1 MPTYEPKI
9 YNHKGTDNKLVAEIP
24 LSMRNSKKL
33 KQKIDTERPLES
45 REIELL
51 LSWFKHRQEKL
62 SELKDFYNLHHD
74 IEDRVFYTSVY
85 DEEADEYKKVI
96 DTDRPNNKLINDF
109 PGYIV
114 STASGYF
121 MGNPVAYSLKSDAN
135 PSILDTLQNVFDYN
149 DEAAHNLGLAVD
161 QSLYGTAFEIMWDED
176 ADKKNGPLG
185 SSKMV
190 RFKKLSPLE
199 CFMVYDPEDIKEKT
213 LAAFRF
219 ITVHDMFTD
228 TTEYILEE
236 YTETE
241 TFVYKG
247 GETSQMTLVE
257 RTGHNFK
264 QIPITEYP
272 NNPDRTCDFE
282 RVVSLINAY
291 DYTTSDAINE
301 AQDFAESFLLIKNMM
316 GTTSGDIKRAKETKV
331 LLTDEDGDAKF
342 LNKGSGGSEVGGMVS
357 NENILTKNI
366 HKFSFIPPLDD
377 MNFSGNAS
385 GAAMEFKLWGL
396 EQKVATKERLFRKG
410 LCRRI
415 EIIFDYYTT
424 IKGEIY
430 DFSSVEIKF
439 TRNVP
444 RDAAAIAD
452 QMVKLRGILPLE
464 TLVSLY
470 PKVEDPKS
478 ETEKIK
484 RENEEEARLQAQALY
499 GDPFS
504 SSGTKPGGLDQKS
517 VKDSAKYTKPSQFNL
532 KNGTSIKTNL
542 GKNNG

>member
-9 YNHKGTDNKLVAEIP
+9 YPKHDTDNKLVAEIP
-24 LSMRNSKKL
+24 LNMRDSKKL
-33 KQKIDTERPLES
+33 KQKIDTERPLEA

-51 LSWFKHRQEKL
+51 LSWFKHRQGKL
-62 SELKDFYNLHHD
+62 LELKEYYNLHHE

-85 DEEADEYKKVI
+85 DDEKDEYVRII
-96 DTDRPNNKLINDF
+96 DQDRPNNKLINDF

-121 MGNPVAYSLKSDAN
+121 MGNPIAYSLKSDADER
-135 PSILDTLQNVFDYN
+135 ILETLQNVFDYN
-149 DEAAHNLGLAVD
+149 DEAAHNLQLAVD

-176 ADKKNGPLG
+176 NDESNGPLG
-185 SSKMV
+185 SKKMV

-199 CFMVYDPEDIKEKT
+199 CFMVYDPEDIKEKI

-236 YTETE
+236 YTDME
-241 TFVYKG
+241 TFVYRG
-247 GETSQMTLVE
+247 GETSQMNFIE
-257 RTGHNFK
+257 RSPHNFK

-282 RVVSLINAY
+282 RVKSLIDAY
-291 DYTTSDAINE
+291 DYTTSDSVNE

-316 GTTSGDIKRAKETKV
+316 GTTSGDIRRAKETKV

-342 LNKGSGGSEVGGMVS
+342 LNKSGSGNEVGGMIS

-410 LCRRI
+410 ICRRI
-415 EIIFDYYTT
+415 EVIFDYYTT

-439 TRNVP
+439 TRNIP
-444 RDAAAIAD
+444 RDTASIAD

-470 PKVEDPKS
+470 PKIEDPKS

-484 RENEEEARLQAQALY
+484 KENEEEARLQAQALY

-504 SSGTKPGGLDQKS
+504 SSGTKSGGLDQKS
-517 VKDSAKYTKPSQFNL
+517 VKDSTKYTKPSQYNL
-532 KNGTSIKTNL
+532 KNGQSIKTNL

>member
-1 MPTYEPKI
+1 MPTY
-9 YNHKGTDNKLVAEIP
+9 NHTGTDNKLVGEIP

-62 SELKDFYNLHHD
+62 LELKEYYNLHHE

-85 DEEADEYKKVI
+85 DEEKDEYVRVI
-96 DTDRPNNKLINDF
+96 DQDRPNNKLINDF

-121 MGNPVAYSLKSDAN
+121 MGNPIAYSLKSDADER
-135 PSILDTLQNVFDYN
+135 ILETLQNVFDYN
-149 DEAAHNLGLAVD
+149 DEAAHNLQLAVD

-176 ADKKNGPLG
+176 NDESNGPLG
-185 SSKMV
+185 SKKMV

-236 YTETE
+236 YTDME
-241 TFVYKG
+241 TFVYRG
-247 GETSQMTLVE
+247 GETSQMNFVE
-257 RTGHNFK
+257 RSPHNFK

-282 RVVSLINAY
+282 RVKSLIDAY
-291 DYTTSDAINE
+291 DYTTSDSVNE

-342 LNKGSGGSEVGGMVS
+342 LNKGGGGNEVGGMVS

-410 LCRRI
+410 ICRRI
-415 EIIFDYYTT
+415 EVIFDYYTT

-439 TRNVP
+439 TRNIP
-444 RDAAAIAD
+444 RDTAAIAD

-484 RENEEEARLQAQALY
+484 KENEEEARLQAQALY

-504 SSGTKPGGLDQKS
+504 SSGTKSGGLDSKS
-517 VKDSAKYTKPSQFNL
+517 VKDSAKYTKPSQYNL
-532 KNGTSIKTNL
+532 KNGKSIKTNL

>member
-1 MPTYEPKI
+1 MPTY
-9 YNHKGTDNKLVAEIP
+9 NHTGTDNKLVGEIP
-24 LSMRNSKKL
+24 LNMRDSKKL
-33 KQKIDTERPLES
+33 KQKIDTERPLEP

-51 LSWFKHRQEKL
+51 LSWFKHRQGKL
-62 SELKDFYNLHHD
+62 LELKEYYNLHHE

-121 MGNPVAYSLKSDAN
+121 MGNPVAYSLKSDADER
-135 PSILDTLQNVFDYN
+135 ILETLQNVFDYN
-149 DEAAHNLGLAVD
+149 DEAAHNLQLAVD

-176 ADKKNGPLG
+176 NDESNGPLG
-185 SSKMV
+185 SKKMV

-236 YTETE
+236 YTDME
-241 TFVYKG
+241 TFVYRG
-247 GETSQMTLVE
+247 GETSQMNFVE
-257 RTGHNFK
+257 RSPHNFK

-282 RVVSLINAY
+282 RVKSLIDAY
-291 DYTTSDAINE
+291 DYTTSDSVNE

-342 LNKGSGGSEVGGMVS
+342 LNKGGGGNEVGGMVS

-410 LCRRI
+410 ICRRI
-415 EIIFDYYTT
+415 EVIFDYYTT

-439 TRNVP
+439 TRNIP
-444 RDAAAIAD
+444 RDTAAIAD

-484 RENEEEARLQAQALY
+484 KENEEEARLQAQALY

-504 SSGTKPGGLDQKS
+504 SSGTKPGGLDPKS
-517 VKDSAKYTKPSQFNL
+517 VKDSAKYTKPSQHNL
-532 KNGTSIKTNL
+532 KNGKSIRTNL
-542 GKNNG
+542 GNNNG

>member
-9 YNHKGTDNKLVAEIP
+9 YNHTGTDNKLVGEIP
-24 LSMRNSKKL
+24 LNMRDSKKL
-33 KQKIDTERPLES
+33 KQKIDTERPLEP

-51 LSWFKHRQEKL
+51 LSWFKHRQGKL
-62 SELKDFYNLHHD
+62 LELKEYYNLHHG

-85 DEEADEYKKVI
+85 DDEKDEYVRVI
-96 DTDRPNNKLINDF
+96 DQDRPNNKLINDF

-121 MGNPVAYSLKSDAN
+121 MGNPISYSLKSDADER
-135 PSILDTLQNVFDYN
+135 ILETLQNVFDYN
-149 DEAAHNLGLAVD
+149 DEASHNLQLAVD

-176 ADKKNGPLG
+176 NDESNGPLG
-185 SSKMV
+185 SKKMV

-236 YTETE
+236 YTDME
-241 TFVYKG
+241 TFVYRG
-247 GETSQMTLVE
+247 GETSQMNFIE
-257 RTGHNFK
+257 RSPHNFK

-282 RVVSLINAY
+282 RVKSLIDAY
-291 DYTTSDAINE
+291 DYTTSDSVNE

-342 LNKGSGGSEVGGMVS
+342 LNKGGGGSEVGGMVS

-410 LCRRI
+410 ICRRI
-415 EIIFDYYTT
+415 EVIFDYYTT

-430 DFSSVEIKF
+430 DFSSVEIRF
-439 TRNVP
+439 TRNIP
-444 RDAAAIAD
+444 RDTAAIAD

-484 RENEEEARLQAQALY
+484 KENEEEARLQAQALY

-504 SSGTKPGGLDQKS
+504 SSGTKPGGLDPKS
-517 VKDSAKYTKPSQFNL
+517 VKDSAKYTKPSQHNL
-532 KNGTSIKTNL
+532 KSGKSIKTDL

>member
-1 MPTYEPKI
+1 
-9 YNHKGTDNKLVAEIP
+9 
-24 LSMRNSKKL
+24 MRDSKKL
-33 KQKIDTERPLES
+33 KQKIDTERPLEA

-51 LSWFKHRQEKL
+51 LSWFKHRQGKL
-62 SELKDFYNLHHD
+62 LELKEYYNLHHE

-85 DEEADEYKKVI
+85 DEEKDEYVRII
-96 DTDRPNNKLINDF
+96 DQDRPNNKLINDF

-121 MGNPVAYSLKSDAN
+121 MGNPIAYSLKSDADER
-135 PSILDTLQNVFDYN
+135 ILETLQNVFDYN
-149 DEAAHNLGLAVD
+149 DEAAHNLQLAVD

-176 ADKKNGPLG
+176 NDESNGPLG
-185 SSKMV
+185 SKKMV

-236 YTETE
+236 YTDME
-241 TFVYKG
+241 TFVYRG
-247 GETSQMTLVE
+247 GETSQMNFIE
-257 RTGHNFK
+257 RSPHNFK

-282 RVVSLINAY
+282 RVKSLIDAY
-291 DYTTSDAINE
+291 DYTTSDSVNE

-316 GTTSGDIKRAKETKV
+316 GTTSGDIRRAKETKV

-342 LNKGSGGSEVGGMVS
+342 LNKSGSGNEVGGMIS

-410 LCRRI
+410 ICRRI
-415 EIIFDYYTT
+415 EVIFDYYTT

-439 TRNVP
+439 TRNIP
-444 RDAAAIAD
+444 RDTASIAD

-470 PKVEDPKS
+470 PKIEDPKS

-484 RENEEEARLQAQALY
+484 KENEEEARLQAQALY

-504 SSGTKPGGLDQKS
+504 SSGTKSGGLDQKS
-517 VKDSAKYTKPSQFNL
+517 VKDSAKYTKPSQYNL
-532 KNGTSIKTNL
+532 KNGQSIKTNL